1 MSDFSREYKSAFGRG
16 WLYGAYHG
24 GDCCGRLHIS
34 NFPDVPSEPALKAL
48 NSMLD
53 EDLNYDDGEGGYYD
67 DDDEWVEGEANP
79 KLFRTHCVEVTLTE
93 SQATFN
99 KMDGKT
105 WHQILTE
112 DLGFD
117 QVYEFRNP
125 NTDNKVRV
133 YLLSDNKIG

>member
-1 MSDFSREYKSAFGRG
+1 
-16 WLYGAYHG
+16 
-24 GDCCGRLHIS
+24 
-34 NFPDVPSEPALKAL
+34 
-48 NSMLD
+48 MLD
-53 EDLNYDDGEGGYYD
+53 EDLGDYDGDNGYYD
-67 DDDEWVEGEANP
+67 EDDNWVEGESDP

-93 SQATFN
+93 YQATIG
-99 KMDGKT
+99 KMEGKT

>member
-1 MSDFSREYKSAFGRG
+1 MSDFSQEYKTAFGKA

-34 NFPDVPSEPALKAL
+34 NFPDVPSESALKAL
-48 NSMLD
+48 NAMLN
-53 EDLNYDDGEGGYYD
+53 EDLSDCDDDDGYYD
-67 DDDEWVEGEANP
+67 EDDNWIENERDPN
-79 KLFRTHCVEVTLTE
+79 LFRNYCVEVTLTE
-93 SQATFN
+93 QQATIGT
-99 KMDGKT
+99 MEGKT

-112 DLGFD
+112 DLGFT

>member
-1 MSDFSREYKSAFGRG
+1 MSDFLQEYRNAFGKA

-34 NFPDVPSEPALKAL
+34 NFPDNPSESCIAAL
-48 NSMLD
+48 NAMLD
-53 EDLNYDDGEGGYYD
+53 ENMCDCDEDGYYD
-67 DDDEWVEGEANP
+67 ENDNWIEGGREPN
-79 KLFRTHCVEVTLTE
+79 LFRSHCVEVTLTE
-93 SQATFN
+93 YQATIG
-99 KMDGKT
+99 KMNGKT

-133 YLLSDNKIG
+133 YLLSDNEIG

>member
-1 MSDFSREYKSAFGRG
+1 MFDFSREYLGAFGRA

-34 NFPDVPSEPALKAL
+34 NFPDVPSESALKAL
-48 NSMLD
+48 NSMLR
-53 EDLNYDDGEGGYYD
+53 EDLSDCDDDSGYYD
-67 DDDEWVEGEANP
+67 EDDNWVEGESDP
-79 KLFRTHCVEVTLTE
+79 KLFRNHCVEVTLTE
-93 SQATFN
+93 YQDTIG
-99 KMDGKT
+99 KMGGKT

-117 QVYEFRNP
+117 HVYEFRNP